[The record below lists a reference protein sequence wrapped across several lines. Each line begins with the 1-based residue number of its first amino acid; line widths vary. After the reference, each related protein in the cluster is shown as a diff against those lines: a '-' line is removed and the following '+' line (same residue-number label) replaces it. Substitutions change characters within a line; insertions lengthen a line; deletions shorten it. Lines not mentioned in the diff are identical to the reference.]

1 MLFLTYWELNEN
13 MSAQERVQ
21 IAQKITSG
29 GLFPSKGVKIIRWD
43 QTPDAWG
50 ILLAE
55 ADSATDISLAIDMWR
70 AAGAG
75 FFKMTKTAPVTPITE
90 LMPAAAEMLKL
101 LSAGKPN

>member
-13 MSAQERVQ
+13 MPVQ
-21 IAQKITSG
+21 DRLKIAQKLTSG
-29 GLFPSKGVKIIRWD
+29 GFVPPKGIKIIRWD

-55 ADSATDISLAIDMWR
+55 ADNAADIMQAIDMWR

-75 FFKMTKTAPVTPITE
+75 FFKMTKTAPAMPIEE
-90 LMPAAAEMLKL
+90 LMPKAAEMLKA
-101 LSAGKPN
+101 LSAA

>member
-13 MSAQERVQ
+13 MPVEDRLK
-21 IAQKITSG
+21 IAQKLTSG
-29 GLFPSKGVKIIRWD
+29 GFVPPKGVKIIRWD

-55 ADSATDISLAIDMWR
+55 ADSAADVIHTIDMWR

-75 FFKMTKTAPVTPITE
+75 FFKMTKTAPAMAITD
-90 LMPAAAEMLKL
+90 LMPKAAEMLAS
-101 LSAGKPN
+101 LSAV